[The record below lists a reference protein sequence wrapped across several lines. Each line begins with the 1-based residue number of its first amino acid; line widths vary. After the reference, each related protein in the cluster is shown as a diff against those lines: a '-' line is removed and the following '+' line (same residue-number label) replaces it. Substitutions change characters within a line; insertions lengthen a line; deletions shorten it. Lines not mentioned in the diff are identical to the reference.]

1 MEVWKRWGKLL
12 WRELFNRSIELVK
25 NGFVINEYFVE
36 KMSVVEYVFRLDKD
50 IWCFY
55 IVYNVY
61 SNMCI
66 YLCILKSSF
75 KFF

>member
-1 MEVWKRWGKLL
+1 MEVWKRWGKLF

-25 NGFVINEYFVE
+25 NGFYINEYFVE

-55 IVYNVY
+55 IVYNIY
-61 SNMCI
+61 SICI
-66 YLCILKSSF
+66 YLYILKSSF